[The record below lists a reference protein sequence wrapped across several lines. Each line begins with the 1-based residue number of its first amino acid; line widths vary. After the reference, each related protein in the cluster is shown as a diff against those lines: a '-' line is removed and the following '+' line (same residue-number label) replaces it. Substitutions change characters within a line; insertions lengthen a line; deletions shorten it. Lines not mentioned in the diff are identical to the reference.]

1 MSGGR
6 RKDTFPADEG
16 PEQRYEIL
24 ILASALCFAV
34 AALSFLARTYVTS
47 NYAAARRWP
56 YQQHLLVAMLV
67 AGALAIVLRLWAG
80 GWSWRESVLLE
91 LLKHPLV
98 IVGLI
103 GGAVGLLSLV
113 AMVLKIEI
121 ASYRYVHGSVPVAT
135 ILSDLLIPLGL
146 LLTVVAIILLA
157 KHIRRKRRQKGNE
170 PSHQS

>member
-1 MSGGR
+1 MSP
-6 RKDTFPADEG
+6 FPHDADEHS
-16 PEQRYEIL
+16 ERL

-34 AALSFLARTYVTS
+34 AALCFLFRVYITS
-47 NYAAARRWP
+47 DYAAGRRWP
-56 YQQHLLVAMLV
+56 YQQHLLVVLLV

-98 IVGLI
+98 IAGLI
-103 GGAVGLLSLV
+103 GGAFALLSLV
-113 AMVLKIEI
+113 AIVLKIEM
-121 ASYRYVHGSVPVAT
+121 ASYRYVYGSVPVAT
-135 ILSDLLIPLGL
+135 ILFDLLIPLGL

-157 KHIRRKRRQKGNE
+157 KHIRRKRRQKENE